1 MTSNEIKGIQLS
13 QAVEWSGQD
22 IFEVA
27 LLPLRMPTTT
37 VSTRYFMPHGMSS
50 RRSTTMAKK
59 LENMTQDERIAYWA
73 AQREKERIQ
82 RRDRIAKLSLDQ
94 RVAVIKVY
102 ELLDEILDTAMYP
115 DLGGI
120 KAVTAYDLQELSD
133 AKDRLRHEFNF
144 DVREHG

>member
-1 MTSNEIKGIQLS
+1 
-13 QAVEWSGQD
+13 
-22 IFEVA
+22 
-27 LLPLRMPTTT
+27 
-37 VSTRYFMPHGMSS
+37 
-50 RRSTTMAKK
+50 MAKK

-94 RVAVIKVY
+94 RVAVINVY
-102 ELLDEILDTAMYP
+102 QLLDEILDTAMYP

-120 KAVTAYDLQELSD
+120 KAVTAYDLQELAD
-133 AKDRLRHEFNF
+133 AKDRLRNEFNF

>member
-1 MTSNEIKGIQLS
+1 MG
-13 QAVEWSGQD
+13 
-22 IFEVA
+22 
-27 LLPLRMPTTT
+27 
-37 VSTRYFMPHGMSS
+37 
-50 RRSTTMAKK
+50 KK

-102 ELLDEILDTAMYP
+102 QLLDEILDTALYP
-115 DLGGI
+115 DMGGI

-133 AKDRLRHEFNF
+133 AKDRLRNEFNL
-144 DVREHG
+144 DIREHG

>member
-1 MTSNEIKGIQLS
+1 
-13 QAVEWSGQD
+13 
-22 IFEVA
+22 
-27 LLPLRMPTTT
+27 MP
-37 VSTRYFMPHGMSS
+37 
-50 RRSTTMAKK
+50 KK

-82 RRDRIAKLSLDQ
+82 RRNRISKLSLDQ

-102 ELLDEILDTAMYP
+102 ELVDEILDTALYP
-115 DLGGI
+115 DMGGI
-120 KAVTAYDLQELSD
+120 KAVTVYDLQELAD

>member
-1 MTSNEIKGIQLS
+1 
-13 QAVEWSGQD
+13 
-22 IFEVA
+22 
-27 LLPLRMPTTT
+27 MP
-37 VSTRYFMPHGMSS
+37 
-50 RRSTTMAKK
+50 KK

-82 RRDRIAKLSLDQ
+82 RRDRVAKLSLDQ

-133 AKDRLRHEFNF
+133 AKDRLRNEFNL
-144 DVREHG
+144 DIREHG

>member
-1 MTSNEIKGIQLS
+1 MG
-13 QAVEWSGQD
+13 
-22 IFEVA
+22 
-27 LLPLRMPTTT
+27 
-37 VSTRYFMPHGMSS
+37 
-50 RRSTTMAKK
+50 KK
-59 LENMTQDERIAYWA
+59 LENMTQDERIEYWA
-73 AQREKERIQ
+73 AQREKDRIQ

-102 ELLDEILDTAMYP
+102 ELLDEILGTAMYR

>member
-1 MTSNEIKGIQLS
+1 
-13 QAVEWSGQD
+13 
-22 IFEVA
+22 
-27 LLPLRMPTTT
+27 MP
-37 VSTRYFMPHGMSS
+37 
-50 RRSTTMAKK
+50 KK
-59 LENMTQDERIAYWA
+59 LENMTHVERMVYWEK
-73 AQREKERIQ
+73 QREKDRIQ

-102 ELLDEILDTAMYP
+102 QLLDEILDTAMYP

-120 KAVTAYDLQELSD
+120 KAVTAYDLQELAD

>member
-1 MTSNEIKGIQLS
+1 MG
-13 QAVEWSGQD
+13 
-22 IFEVA
+22 
-27 LLPLRMPTTT
+27 
-37 VSTRYFMPHGMSS
+37 
-50 RRSTTMAKK
+50 KK

-102 ELLDEILDTAMYP
+102 EMLDEILDTALYP
-115 DLGGI
+115 DMGGI
-120 KAVTAYDLQELSD
+120 KSVTAYDLQELSD

-144 DVREHG
+144 DIREHG